1 MQENVE
7 KAFEAYRLVLKKN
20 KLEECIDY
28 NVDFEIPFFSQKVKI
43 SKVSFKVFV
52 DKSELSPMLIAD
64 CLGEDVYC
72 CVSFAKPEFVLDK
85 YDRTSIYTNTNFASP
100 HTYDLS
106 LFKNFLKNFNINV
119 KVKKEKLD

>member
-20 KLEECIDY
+20 KLEECKDY
-28 NVDFEIPFFSQKVKI
+28 DVNFEIPFFSQKVKI
-43 SKVSFKVFV
+43 SKVRFKVFV
-52 DKSELSPMLIAD
+52 DKSELSPILIVD

-72 CVSFAKPEFVLDK
+72 CISFAKPEFVLDK
-85 YDRTSIYTNTNFASP
+85 YDKTSIYTNNTNFASP

-106 LFKNFLKNFNINV
+106 LFKTFLKTFNIIT
-119 KVKKEKLD
+119 KKEKLD